1 MIRLNIVVEGQAE
14 ETFIH
19 EVLALHL
26 AQFNVGAVARR
37 VEFSRKR
44 EQIHR
49 GGLLAYPKLK
59 RDVTHWLEQDRHA
72 LVTTMVDLYA
82 LPEDF
87 PKRAE
92 AAKFKKPLEKV
103 SFLEQAFGGDI
114 GSGHFIPNIQLHEF
128 EALLFVN
135 IRGLRS
141 YYPEYAGEIT
151 KLEAATANLN
161 PEEIDEG
168 RTTAPS
174 KRILNH
180 VPIYDKVIGGSLMV
194 IDLGLKAIRAR
205 CQHFDQWVAG
215 LEQRGQAAAGV

>member
-1 MIRLNIVVEGQAE
+1 MNRLNIVVEGQAE
-14 ETFIH
+14 ETFIN
-19 EVLALHL
+19 EVLAQHL

-59 RDVTHWLEQDRHA
+59 RDVTSWLKQDSHA
-72 LVTTMVDLYA
+72 FVTTMVDLYA

-87 PKRAE
+87 PKRVE
-92 AAKFKKPLEKV
+92 AAKFKEPLEKV

-114 GSGHFIPNIQLHEF
+114 DSGHFIPNIQLHEF

-141 YYPEYAGEIT
+141 YYPGYAGEIT
-151 KLEAATANLN
+151 KLEAATAKLN

-194 IDLGLKAIRAR
+194 IDLGLTAIRAR
-205 CQHFDQWVAG
+205 CQHFDQWVAR
-215 LEQRGQAAAGV
+215 LEQLGQAAAGV